1 MKPNKPQF
9 PDANAHDMPEGV
21 DYSWTSESQQEMSDH
36 YERER
41 MKLPYMSENAQ
52 DIENSKRS
60 RGERL

>member
-1 MKPNKPQF
+1 MKPTTDQWDGISGEGHNWEWT
-9 PDANAHDMPEGV
+9 PER
-21 DYSWTSESQQEMSDH
+21 QQEMSDH

-41 MKLPYMSENAQ
+41 MKIPYMSENAQ